1 MQQLFEYLVN
11 DICDQNILKEEAV
24 LFIEEEMVNES
35 FKCELLTN
43 LAQQIATAE
52 KKNNANKI
60 ERAKKDDENY
70 PYSDGSKHDP
80 KTVSFTS
87 IFGPLTIGGRYDT
100 KKGVQGLKWSEITED
115 DFVLVKAGNEK
126 ELKKALKPIYAKNGK
141 GDAIICLP
149 GTKTPV
155 MFIKGYGKDDDKRL
169 YYFNMDQTKWDS
181 GVKEK
186 TASKYSYQTRALRLD
201 EVMPLINDCDVYIL
215 NITDDLIKQYQ
226 TLSKSRQ
233 DAQKGSINYDKK
245 SLSVLLQ
252 QQKARYSAMVKEI
265 KAKKLQKDPNVLF
278 DEIKQTND
286 AVVALYKEVLSKPEN
301 IDQYFD
307 LGRLMDY
314 VARAYESFYKSVKSG
329 RDSERRKE
337 RAKQRAAAKGE
348 EYNEEDYDKYDW
360 DKGRSDE
367 EIRDAKEYIEK
378 VKKEIENI
386 KKNLK

>member
-1 MQQLFEYLVN
+1 MQHLYEYLIN
-11 DICDQNILKEEAV
+11 DICDQNILKEEAI
-24 LFIEEEMVNES
+24 LYAQEMINES

-43 LAQQIATAE
+43 LAQQIAKAE

-80 KTVSFTS
+80 KTISFTS
-87 IFGPLTIGGRYDT
+87 IFGPLTIGGRYNT
-100 KKGVQGLKWSEITED
+100 KKGVQGLRWSEITED

-126 ELKKALKPIYAKNGK
+126 ELKKALKPIYAKTGK
-141 GDAIICLP
+141 GDAIACLP

-169 YYFNMDQTKWDS
+169 YYFNMDQSKWDS

-201 EVMPLINDCDVYIL
+201 EVMPLISDLDIYIL

-226 TLSKSRQ
+226 TLSKSREE
-233 DAQKGSINYDKK
+233 AQKGVINYDKN
-245 SLSVLLQ
+245 SLADLLKKQ
-252 QQKARYSAMVKEI
+252 QARYKTMVAEI

-286 AVVALYKEVLSKPEN
+286 EVVALYKEVMSTPEN
-301 IDQYFD
+301 LDKYFD
-307 LGRLMDY
+307 MGRLMSY
-314 VARAYESFYKSVKSG
+314 VSYAYESFYKSMKESREGDRMVK
-329 RDSERRKE
+329 RAKERGDDDAIDWGKYNKE
-337 RAKQRAAAKGE
+337 RARGE
-348 EYNEEDYDKYDW
+348 IN
-360 DKGRSDE
+360 
-367 EIRDAKEYIEK
+367 DAKEYLEK

>member
-1 MQQLFEYLVN
+1 
-11 DICDQNILKEEAV
+11 
-24 LFIEEEMVNES
+24 
-35 FKCELLTN
+35 
-43 LAQQIATAE
+43 
-52 KKNNANKI
+52 
-60 ERAKKDDENY
+60 
-70 PYSDGSKHDP
+70 
-80 KTVSFTS
+80 
-87 IFGPLTIGGRYDT
+87 
-100 KKGVQGLKWSEITED
+100 
-115 DFVLVKAGNEK
+115 
-126 ELKKALKPIYAKNGK
+126 
-141 GDAIICLP
+141 
-149 GTKTPV
+149 
-155 MFIKGYGKDDDKRL
+155 
-169 YYFNMDQTKWDS
+169 
-181 GVKEK
+181 
-186 TASKYSYQTRALRLD
+186 
-201 EVMPLINDCDVYIL
+201 MPLINDCDVYIL

-278 DEIKQTND
+278 DEIKQTNE

-314 VARAYESFYKSVKSG
+314 VARAYESFYKSAKSG
-329 RDSERRKE
+329 RDSVRRKE
-337 RAKQRAAAKGE
+337 RAKQRAAERGE
-348 EYNEEDYDKYDW
+348 EYSEEDYDKYDW